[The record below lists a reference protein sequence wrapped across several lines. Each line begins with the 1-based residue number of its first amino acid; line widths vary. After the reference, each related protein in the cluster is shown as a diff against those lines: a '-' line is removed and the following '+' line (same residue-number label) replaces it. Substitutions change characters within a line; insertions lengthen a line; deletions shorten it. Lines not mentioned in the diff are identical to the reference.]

1 MAEAGLAR
9 VPATVP
15 ALSGVL
21 VALEGLEQSSELV
34 LKVSLIIY

>member
-9 VPATVP
+9 VPATVL
-15 ALSGVL
+15 ALADVL
-21 VALEGLEQSSELV
+21 VALVGLEQSSELV

>member
-9 VPATVP
+9 

-21 VALEGLEQSSELV
+21 VASEGLEQSLELV